1 MSKRRSFKMA
11 KKYPFKVDD
20 REFHG
25 KRVLVTGG
33 TKGLG
38 ASMAQ
43 RFLLG
48 GAKVAV
54 TARSPSANDQGD
66 VLFIAADISNV
77 AGTQAVADRIQR
89 EWGGVDILV
98 DNVGGSDGFGGGFDT
113 LTDEFWQ
120 KILDLNLMSALRLD
134 RAFVP
139 GMQARGFG
147 IVIHIGTM
155 WHRLPQTDAAMAYSA
170 AKAALFSYSKS
181 LAKAVGPQG
190 VRVNMISPGF
200 IETEAAQVVFEQI
213 SKANGIS
220 EAAARQ
226 QIIDRSGGIPVGR
239 PGRPEEIAEVAA
251 LLASERG
258 AFISGVDYLVD
269 GGALPA
275 I

>member
-1 MSKRRSFKMA
+1 MA
-11 KKYPFKVDD
+11 TEYPFKVDD

-38 ASMAQ
+38 AAMAR

-54 TARSPSANDQGD
+54 TARSPAANHQGA
-66 VLFIAADISNV
+66 VLFVAADISRA
-77 AGTQAVADRIQR
+77 AGAQTVADRIEQ

-98 DNVGGSDGFGGGFDT
+98 DNVGGSDAPPGGYEAM
-113 LTDEFWQ
+113 TDEFWQ
-120 KILDLNLMSALRLD
+120 YILDVNLTSALRLD

-147 IVIHIGTM
+147 VVIHIGTM
-155 WHRLPQTDAAMAYSA
+155 WHRLPQVDSTMGYCA

-200 IETEAAQVVFEQI
+200 IETEAARSWIEHLSTSEGI
-213 SKANGIS
+213 SKD
-220 EAAARQ
+220 AARQ
-226 QIIDRSGGIPVGR
+226 QIIARSGGIPLGR
-239 PGRPEEIAEVAA
+239 TGRPEEIAELAA
-251 LLASERG
+251 FLASDRG
-258 AFISGVDYLVD
+258 AFASGVDYILD
-269 GGALPA
+269 GGALPS